1 MIDALFKYGIVPS
14 RRTIFEVRKSLRYDY
29 TSGIDVVKE
38 NLQYAY
44 HKLKDDL
51 DIDIKQVPTIIS
63 EDSTSLRILL

>member
-14 RRTIFEVRKSLRYDY
+14 RQIIFKVRKSLRYDY

-51 DIDIKQVPTIIS
+51 DIDIKQVPSIIS